1 MERQIT
7 VETTTQIPE
16 LVKQKLAAFGRL
28 LPEFEE
34 CFRFNQAV
42 HGQKRFS
49 SFSVGQVVYYLH
61 ALWVCDC
68 KDHLLS
74 IYKNIRRYEGRR
86 CLELLRT
93 WQEGRSS
100 DVVAFLHYKLDMLPF
115 ADLTAQIEEARSQQG
130 DERLAQRLEH
140 GRMVV
145 LNRGMNLM
153 HALDAIF
160 SLSRDDLLGE
170 IRPACEQYGH
180 TPAQIEQQL
189 ADMETAIYTY
199 RPHQLLARQN
209 MIAMNKLDVEVL
221 SQTTDQPGER
231 SRRVLPATEALAP
244 FAEQVIDGYLPLLA
258 PMYNNPLGVRFVDTP
273 GL

>member
-1 MERQIT
+1 M
-7 VETTTQIPE
+7 ETTIQIPE
-16 LVKQKLAAFGRL
+16 LVKQKLAAFERIQ
-28 LPEFEE
+28 PEFEE

-61 ALWVCDC
+61 ALWMCDC
-68 KDHLLS
+68 KDYLLS

-100 DVVAFLHYKLDMLPF
+100 DVVDFLHYKLDMLPF
-115 ADLTAQIEEARSQQG
+115 GDLTAQIEEARSQQH
-130 DERLAQRLEH
+130 DEKLAQRLEH
-140 GRMVV
+140 GRMVI
-145 LNRGMNLM
+145 LNRCLNLM

-160 SLSRDDLLGE
+160 SLSQDDLLSE

-180 TPAQIEQQL
+180 APAQIERQL
-189 ADMETAIYTY
+189 AEMETAIYTY

-209 MIAMNKLDVEVL
+209 MIVMNRLDVDVL
-221 SQTTDQPGER
+221 SRSGDQSGKR
-231 SRRVLPATEALAP
+231 SEEELSPTEPLAP
-244 FAEQVIDGYLPLLA
+244 FAEQVIEGYLPLLA
-258 PMYNNPLGVRFVDTP
+258 PMYNNVQGVRFVDQP

>member
-1 MERQIT
+1 MEI
-7 VETTTQIPE
+7 TTQIPE
-16 LVKQKLAAFGRL
+16 LVKQKLAAFERIQ
-28 LPEFEE
+28 PEFEE

-49 SFSVGQVVYYLH
+49 SFSVGQAVYYLH

-68 KDHLLS
+68 KDYLLS
-74 IYKNIRRYEGRR
+74 VYKNIRRYEGRR
-86 CLELLRT
+86 CLELLRD
-93 WQEGRSS
+93 WQEGRGS

-115 ADLTAQIEEARSQQG
+115 ADLTAQIEEARAQPAG
-130 DERLAQRLEH
+130 ERLAQRLEH

-160 SLSRDDLLGE
+160 SLSKEALLRE
-170 IRPACEQYGH
+170 VRPACEQYGH

-189 ADMETAIYTY
+189 AEMASPVYSY
-199 RPHQLLARQN
+199 RPHQLLAQQN
-209 MIAMNKLDVEVL
+209 MMVMNRLDVNVL
-221 SQTTDQPGER
+221 SQNADQPGDR
-231 SRRVLPATEALAP
+231 SERVLPATELLAP
-244 FAEQVIDGYLPLLA
+244 FAEEVIDGYVPLLA
-258 PMYNNPLGVRFVDTP
+258 PFYNNVRGVRFVDQP

>member
-1 MERQIT
+1 M
-7 VETTTQIPE
+7 ETTAQIPE
-16 LVKQKLAAFGRL
+16 LVKQKLAAFERIQ
-28 LPEFEE
+28 PEFEE

-68 KDHLLS
+68 KDYLLS

-86 CLELLRT
+86 CLELLRA
-93 WQEGRSS
+93 WQEGQSS
-100 DVVAFLHYKLDMLPF
+100 EVVAFLLQKLDMPSF
-115 ADLTAQIEEARSQQG
+115 DELTAQIEDARAQRR
-130 DERLAQRLEH
+130 EMLARRLEH
-140 GRMVV
+140 GRMVA
-145 LNRGMNLM
+145 LNRCMNLM

-160 SLSRDDLLGE
+160 ALSGADLLSE

-189 ADMETAIYTY
+189 AEMKSPPYSY
-199 RPHQLLARQN
+199 RPHQLLARKN
-209 MIAMNKLDVEVL
+209 MIVMNRLDVDVL
-221 SQTTDQPGER
+221 SQAADQPGER
-231 SRRVLPATEALAP
+231 SGRVLPATEPLAP
-244 FAEQVIDGYLPLLA
+244 FAEEVIDGYVPLLA
-258 PMYNNPLGVRFVDTP
+258 PFYNNVRGVRFVDQP